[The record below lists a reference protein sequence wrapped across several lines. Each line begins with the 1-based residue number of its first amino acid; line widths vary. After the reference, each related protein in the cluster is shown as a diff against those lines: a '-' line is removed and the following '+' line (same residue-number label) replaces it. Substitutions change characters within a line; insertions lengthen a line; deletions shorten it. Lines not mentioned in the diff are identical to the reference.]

1 MSEWKESI
9 IENTSI
15 QMIDGDRG
23 KNYPKNSDFFSQG
36 YCLFLNAGN
45 VTKKGFSF
53 SDNVFITK
61 EKDSLLRNGRVE
73 INDVIITTRGT
84 VGNVA
89 LYDSSIPYKHMR
101 INSGMLILKSGCDM
115 LPEYLYYYLR
125 SNSFQTQILQFV
137 SGSAQPQLPKST
149 LGKMIIMFPKD
160 TKIQKKI
167 CSILKSLDDKIE
179 INRRINDNFYY
190 QRFLKI
196 VMIWMITS
204 IINDNLEQQAQA
216 IFKSWFVD
224 FEPFKNGEFIDSELG
239 RIPKGWTIKELGQV
253 TISQNE
259 KVKKRQNVK
268 VFSPVTSGELV
279 LSEEYFT
286 KRVYSENVEKYILVR
301 PNEFAYNPARVNIG
315 SIGMN
320 TYGFDGCVSPVYVVF
335 KCEEGYQF
343 FFDMFRQT
351 SFFKEE
357 VKTRAI
363 GGVRQTLGYKDFAMI
378 KIVYPPKDIIEA
390 FNDIYTKLL
399 LKKYKNS
406 EENKHLASV
415 QDIILPK
422 LMSGELKVS
431 EINM

>member
-1 MSEWKESI
+1 M
-9 IENTSI
+9 
-15 QMIDGDRG
+15 
-23 KNYPKNSDFFSQG
+23 
-36 YCLFLNAGN
+36 
-45 VTKKGFSF
+45 
-53 SDNVFITK
+53 
-61 EKDSLLRNGRVE
+61 
-73 INDVIITTRGT
+73 
-84 VGNVA
+84 
-89 LYDSSIPYKHMR
+89 
-101 INSGMLILKSGCDM
+101 
-115 LPEYLYYYLR
+115 
-125 SNSFQTQILQFV
+125 
-137 SGSAQPQLPKST
+137 
-149 LGKMIIMFPKD
+149 
-160 TKIQKKI
+160 
-167 CSILKSLDDKIE
+167 
-179 INRRINDNFYY
+179 
-190 QRFLKI
+190 
-196 VMIWMITS
+196 
-204 IINDNLEQQAQA
+204 
-216 IFKSWFVD
+216 
-224 FEPFKNGEFIDSELG
+224 
-239 RIPKGWTIKELGQV
+239 
-253 TISQNE
+253 
-259 KVKKRQNVK
+259 K

-301 PNEFAYNPARVNIG
+301 PNEFAYNPARVNIR